1 MRRTPPEIIDVDE
14 KRFDEMLDRAEAEEF
29 THEDYQIAKKLI
41 ESYAH
46 LTGLIGDKNT
56 SIRRLR
62 KLLFG
67 APTEKTS
74 GLIGQNSADEPP
86 EPPPAEGGEGEGE
99 GSSTAEDPKNKP
111 KPRPKGHGRNG
122 VSKYTGAVKITV
134 PHASLQPGDRCP
146 GCERGTVYEQANP
159 GVIIRIVGQA
169 PLQAKVYELQ
179 KLRCNLCGKIF
190 TAEPPKGV
198 GDKKYDATAASMIAL
213 LKYGSGMPFNRLEG
227 LQEGL
232 GIPLAASTQ
241 WDIVHACG
249 NTIKPAYGELIYQA
263 AQGEVLHN
271 DDTTVKI
278 LELMGKRRKPPLRVP
293 RSDENTAG
301 SSASERLGL
310 FTSGIVSIGQGHTIA
325 LFFSGHQH
333 AGENLDDVLAKRAAQ
348 LAAPIQMCD
357 GLSRNLPA
365 ELETIVA
372 NCLAHGRRKFVDV
385 VESFPEECRHVL
397 EALKEVYHTDKLAR
411 EQDLTPA
418 ERLELHQTHSGPV
431 MESLHR
437 WLTRQFDDHLVEPNS
452 SLGKAIHYL
461 LKRWE
466 KLTLFL
472 REPGAPLDNNICERA
487 IKKAILHRKNAL
499 FYRSLNG
506 ARVGDLFMSL
516 IYTCQLCG
524 ANPRDYL
531 TELQRHADELT
542 AEPQRWMPWNYR
554 DTLDGVTTTTD
565 AAR

>member
-1 MRRTPPEIIDVDE
+1 MRRTAPEIIEVDE
-14 KRFDEMLDRAEAEEF
+14 KRFNEMLERAEAGAF
-29 THEDYQIAKKLI
+29 TQEDYQTVSKLI
-41 ESYAH
+41 QSYAH

-56 SIRRLR
+56 SIHRLR

-67 APTEKTS
+67 ASTEKTS
-74 GLIGQNSADEPP
+74 DVIGQDSNQEQLKPL
-86 EPPPAEGGEGEGE
+86 PAEEEE
-99 GSSTAEDPKNKP
+99 GSSAEEDPSTKP
-111 KPRPKGHGRNG
+111 KGRRKGHGRNG
-122 VSKYTGAVKITV
+122 ASKYTGAEKIKV
-134 PHASLQPGDRCP
+134 PHGSLEAGDSCP
-146 GCERGTVYEQANP
+146 ECKHGTVYDQANP
-159 GVIIRIVGQA
+159 GVIIRIMGQA
-169 PLQAKVYELQ
+169 PLQAKVYELH

-190 TAEPPKGV
+190 TAEPPEGI

-227 LQEGL
+227 LQG
-232 GIPLAASTQ
+232 GVGVPLAASTQ
-241 WDIVHACG
+241 WDIINACG
-249 NTIKPAYGELIYQA
+249 TTIKPAYVELIHQA

-278 LELMGKRRKPPLRVP
+278 LEFMGKRRKVPLQVQ
-293 RSDENTAG
+293 RSDKNAAD
-301 SSASERLGL
+301 SSASERVGL
-310 FTSGIVSIGQGHTIA
+310 FTSGIVSIGEGHTIA

-333 AGENLDDVLAKRAAQ
+333 AGENLEDVLAKRAAE

-365 ELETIVA
+365 EFETIVA

-397 EALKEVYHTDKLAR
+397 EALKEVYHNDKLAR
-411 EQDLTPA
+411 EQDLTPVA
-418 ERLELHQTHSGPV
+418 RLELHQTQSGPV

-452 SLGKAIHYL
+452 SLGQAINYL

-472 REPGAPLDNNICERA
+472 RVPGAPLDNNICERA
-487 IKKAILHRKNAL
+487 LKKAILHRKNAL
-499 FYRSLNG
+499 FYRSANG
-506 ARVGDLFMSL
+506 AGVGDLFMSL
-516 IYTCQLCG
+516 IYTCQLCA
-524 ANPRDYL
+524 ANPLDYL
-531 TELQRHADELT
+531 TELQRHAEELA

-554 DTLDGVTTTTD
+554 ETLDGVPIPAE
-565 AAR
+565 AAC

>member
-1 MRRTPPEIIDVDE
+1 MRRTAPEIIEVDE
-14 KRFDEMLDRAEAEEF
+14 KRFNEMLQRAEAGAF
-29 THEDYQIAKKLI
+29 TQEDYETVGNLI
-41 ESYAH
+41 QSYVH

-56 SIRRLR
+56 SIRRFR

-67 APTEKTS
+67 ASTEKTS
-74 GLIGQNSADEPP
+74 DVIGQESDQEQP
-86 EPPPAEGGEGEGE
+86 EPPSTEKEGE
-99 GSSTAEDPKNKP
+99 GSSTEGDSSTKP
-111 KPRPKGHGRNG
+111 KGQRKGHGRNG
-122 VSKYTGAVKITV
+122 ASKYTGAEKIKV
-134 PHASLQPGDRCP
+134 PHGSLEAGDPCP
-146 GCERGTVYEQANP
+146 ECEQGTVYEQANP

-190 TAEPPKGV
+190 TAKPPEGI
-198 GDKKYDATAASMIAL
+198 GDKKYNATAASMIAL
-213 LKYGSGMPFNRLEG
+213 LKYGSGMPFNRLDG
-227 LQEGL
+227 LQGGL

-249 NTIKPAYGELIYQA
+249 NAIKPAYVELIHQA

-271 DDTTVKI
+271 DDTTVRI
-278 LELMGKRRKPPLRVP
+278 LEFMGKRRKPPLQVQ
-293 RSDENTAG
+293 RSNENAAD

-310 FTSGIVSIGQGHTIA
+310 FTSGIVSIGEGQTIA

-333 AGENLDDVLAKRAAQ
+333 AGENLQDVLAKRAAE

-365 ELETIVA
+365 EFETIVA

-397 EALKEVYHTDKLAR
+397 EALKEVYHNDQLAR
-411 EQDLTPA
+411 EQELTPA
-418 ERLELHQTHSGPV
+418 ARLELNQAQSGPV

-452 SLGKAIHYL
+452 SLGQAINYL

-487 IKKAILHRKNAL
+487 LKKAILHRKNAL
-499 FYRSLNG
+499 FYRSAKG

-516 IYTCQLCG
+516 IYTCQLCD
-524 ANPRDYL
+524 ANPLDYL
-531 TELQRHADELT
+531 TQLQRHVDELT
-542 AEPQRWMPWNYR
+542 AEPHRWMPWNYR
-554 DTLDGVTTTTD
+554 ETLDGVPMPAE
-565 AAR
+565 AAC

>member
-1 MRRTPPEIIDVDE
+1 MRRTAPEIIEVDE
-14 KRFDEMLDRAEAEEF
+14 KRFSEMLERAEAGAF
-29 THEDYQIAKKLI
+29 TQEDYQTVSKLI
-41 ESYAH
+41 QSYAH
-46 LTGLIGDKNT
+46 LTGLIGDKST

-67 APTEKTS
+67 AATEKTS
-74 GLIGQNSADEPP
+74 DVIGQDSNQEQPK
-86 EPPPAEGGEGEGE
+86 PPPAEEEE
-99 GSSTAEDPKNKP
+99 GSSAEEDPLTKP
-111 KPRPKGHGRNG
+111 KGRRKGHGRNG
-122 VSKYTGAVKITV
+122 ASKYTGAEKITV
-134 PHASLQPGDRCP
+134 PHGSLEAGDSCP
-146 GCERGTVYEQANP
+146 ECEHGTVYDQANP
-159 GVIIRIVGQA
+159 GVIIRITGQA

-190 TAEPPKGV
+190 TAEPPEGI

-241 WDIVHACG
+241 WDIINACG
-249 NTIKPAYGELIYQA
+249 TTIKPAYVELIHQA
-263 AQGEVLHN
+263 AQGTVLHN

-278 LELMGKRRKPPLRVP
+278 LEFMGKRRKPPLQVQ
-293 RSDENTAG
+293 RSDKNAAD

-310 FTSGIVSIGQGHTIA
+310 FTSGIVSIGEGHTIA

-333 AGENLDDVLAKRAAQ
+333 AGENLGDVLAKRAAE
-348 LAAPIQMCD
+348 LATPIQMCD

-397 EALKEVYHTDKLAR
+397 EALKEVYHNDKLAR
-411 EQDLTPA
+411 EQDLTPPA
-418 ERLELHQTHSGPV
+418 RLQLHQTQSGPV

-437 WLTRQFDDHLVEPNS
+437 WLTRQFDEHLVEPNS
-452 SLGKAIHYL
+452 SLGQAINYL

-472 REPGAPLDNNICERA
+472 RVPGAPLDNNICERA
-487 IKKAILHRKNAL
+487 LKKAILHRKNAL
-499 FYRSLNG
+499 FYRSANG
-506 ARVGDLFMSL
+506 AGVGDLFMSL
-516 IYTCQLCG
+516 IYTCQLCD
-524 ANPRDYL
+524 ANPLDYL
-531 TELQRHADELT
+531 TELQRHAEELA

-554 DTLDGVTTTTD
+554 ETLDGVPMSAE
-565 AAR
+565 AAC